1 MQYFPLFVDTQAL
14 SVLIVGAGE
23 VASRKLALL
32 ARTDARIQVLAPVT
46 TAEVDE
52 FEAEGRIVLERR
64 PATLEDM
71 QGFDLIYLATA
82 NEQLNIDLAE
92 AATQAGIWCN
102 VVDNPKYC
110 RFITPSIIDRG
121 RLVVAIST
129 AGAAPVFARSLR
141 ARLESWLPQSLSP
154 LFDFVA
160 QRRDEVQQNV
170 AAPKSR
176 RLLWEH
182 FFDLNGDK
190 WDNDTPAHFQQAM
203 TLAQDNSQRQGRLL
217 LLDSCIEAQWL
228 PLAVMPLFSQ
238 LDCIY
243 SDLSI
248 PFEINELLRRDA
260 NRAGIPHFT
269 QLTGRL
275 AQGERMLIFANPVEI
290 AALQDQFPQAQSIKP
305 GSL

>member
-1 MQYFPLFVDTQAL
+1 MQYFPLFVDTKAL

-32 ARTDARIQVLAPVT
+32 ARTEAIISIIAPVT
-46 TAEVDE
+46 TAEVDG
-52 FEAEGRIVLERR
+52 FEAKGRINVMRR
-64 PATLEDM
+64 GASLEDM

-82 NEQLNIDLAE
+82 DEQLNIDLAG

-141 ARLESWLPQSLSP
+141 ARLESWLPQSLAP

-160 QRRDEVQQNV
+160 QNRDKVQQNV
-170 AAPKSR
+170 VDAKDR
-176 RLLWEH
+176 RVLWEQ
-182 FFDLNGDK
+182 FFELNGDR
-190 WDNDTPAHFQQAM
+190 WDKNTQAHFQQAM
-203 TLAQDNSQRQGRLL
+203 AVSQTKTQCQGMLL
-217 LLDSCIEAQWL
+217 LLDNHIAAQWL
-228 PLAVMPLFSQ
+228 PLGVMPLFSQ

-243 SDLSI
+243 SDI
-248 PFEINELLRRDA
+248 TIAFELNELLRRDA
-260 NRAGIPHFT
+260 ERKAIPSFE
-269 QLTGRL
+269 QIRL
-275 AQGERMLIFANPVEI
+275 NLARGERMLIVAGKAELAVLNAE
-290 AALQDQFPQAQSIKP
+290 FPQAQCIKA

>member
-1 MQYFPLFVDTQAL
+1 MQYFPLFVDTKAL

-23 VASRKLALL
+23 VASRKLALV
-32 ARTDARIQVLAPVT
+32 ARTDARIHILAPET
-46 TAEVDE
+46 TAEVDA
-52 FEAEGRIVLERR
+52 FEAEGRITLERR

-82 NEQLNIDLAE
+82 NEQLNIDLAG

-160 QRRDEVQQNV
+160 QRRDEVQQKV
-170 AAPKSR
+170 AAPKAR

-182 FFDLNGDK
+182 FFDLNGDR
-190 WDNDTPAHFQQAM
+190 WDQDTGKHFQQAIA
-203 TLAQDNSQRQGRLL
+203 LAQDNSQRQGRLL
-217 LLDSCIEAQWL
+217 LLDTDIEAQWL

-238 LDCIY
+238 LDSIY
-243 SDLSI
+243 SNLSI
-248 PFEINELLRRDA
+248 PFELNELLRRDA
-260 NRAGIPHFT
+260 NREAIPHFT
-269 QLTGRL
+269 QLAERL
-275 AQGERMLIFANPVEI
+275 AEGERMLIFANPVEI
-290 AALQDQFPQAQSIKP
+290 AALQDLCPQAQCIKP

>member
-1 MQYFPLFVDTQAL
+1 MQYFPLFVDTKAL

-32 ARTDARIQVLAPVT
+32 ARTDARIHILAPET
-46 TAEVDE
+46 TAEVDA
-52 FEAEGRIVLERR
+52 FEAEARITLERR
-64 PATLEDM
+64 PATVEDM

-82 NEQLNIDLAE
+82 DQQLNIQLAG
-92 AATQAGIWCN
+92 AATQSGIWCN
-102 VVDNPKYC
+102 VVDNPKFC

-160 QRRDEVQQNV
+160 QRRDEVQQKV
-170 AAPKSR
+170 ADPKAR

-182 FFDLNGDK
+182 FFDLNGDR
-190 WDNDTPAHFQQAM
+190 WDQDTGKHFQQAIA
-203 TLAQDNSQRQGRLL
+203 LAQEDSQRQGRLL
-217 LLDSCIEAQWL
+217 LLDTGIEAQWL

-238 LDCIY
+238 LDSIY
-243 SDLSI
+243 SNLSI
-248 PFEINELLRRDA
+248 PFELNELLRRDA
-260 NRAGIPHFT
+260 NREAIPHFT
-269 QLTGRL
+269 QLAGRL
-275 AQGERMLIFANPVEI
+275 AEGERMLIYANPAEI
-290 AALQDQFPQAQSIKP
+290 AALQDLCPQAQCIKP